1 MNSLF
6 YPRLKCLLYMFLHR
20 FQPQDMEVQLSDELA
35 GSLRQ
40 LKVLQKHFDL
50 REQGH
55 SLSVMGFG

>member
-1 MNSLF
+1 
-6 YPRLKCLLYMFLHR
+6 
-20 FQPQDMEVQLSDELA
+20 MEVQLSDELA

-40 LKVLQKHFDL
+40 LKVPQKYFDL